1 MKNLKRFKAFSL
13 LELVVAIV
21 VIGIVST
28 TFPILLENI
37 VKSTKNASKEEI
49 FYQEF
54 SLLQLINAMYFD
66 ENNTIGDNYYKD
78 LNASDGDSELSL
90 VERTQNFS
98 GRVNRIGKYQ
108 LNNNKFRSGA
118 EKNNSVSIIQK
129 DGEEK
134 NDSSKFDDIDDYNEF
149 NQSVGSNYGDI
160 ILKVKVKYIDDET
173 DYSDNDINFT
183 FNLDN
188 EKNYTNIKLIT
199 ITTQIEDSNI
209 TLSYPAMNIG
219 GSKFLS
225 LDEIKR

>member
-134 NDSSKFDDIDDYNEF
+134 NDSSKFDDIDDYNGFSE
-149 NQSVGSNYGDI
+149 NVNSNYGEI
-160 ILKVKVKYIDDET
+160 TLHVNVKYINDEAN
-173 DYSDNDINFT
+173 YSDNDINFT